1 MLKSLFESSI
11 DKLNIPAD
19 MKSAIKKINNICLE
33 AEGDETSKNVE
44 KAIGNV
50 GSNTGMFNQHM
61 SAEEAKA
68 RYDAQQKEKAAKEG
82 QNDAKSQT
90 QVAKAD
96 EKKEESAHKNSE
108 VNVSN
113 NTAPLQDNDLG
124 YTPLGEE
131 DKKKAEQ
138 LNAEQERK
146 EKEEKEKQQDDNV
159 PTTIDSAKSDDD
171 IWKVLNNLQ
180 KKAVKNRGTAEGEKW
195 RQKLEDEYQKAT
207 STRNFKRVKGLEM
220 TIYNK
225 SNPQAPTAEGKPKE
239 ENTDVNNAKSNDE
252 AYEILKNLQDK
263 AVKNRGTE
271 DGEKWR
277 KKLEEEYD
285 KAVRNGQT
293 QRVKGF
299 EMTIYN
305 KGNQQTQ
312 TTEGKPEQSNNQ
324 NTEQQKTQAAT
335 SGEQQNQP
343 KANGEQTAQSSAN
356 AEQQTQAAES
366 SEQQAQQKVNG
377 EQQTQTAESNEQQA
391 QNNAKPA
398 ATNFKKGADVATVQ
412 FFLKATKPQ
421 TNLVC
426 DGILGPKTITAIQQT
441 TDIIPSGKMDQ
452 KTQEEFNRLL
462 AEAKQKV
469 IPIQKQLGV
478 TADGLIGKQT
488 LGAMRKANMDVASV
502 FNKKPTAPQTQVANN
517 QGGNNANGA
526 ANQGNINLLDRK
538 FDESKAQQQLKNKYI
553 SQKQYNIWKAFG
565 IAPIYQRE
573 HPKET
578 QNQIAQILKE
588 TKKQQGGQQQG
599 GQQQASQQKGVQ
611 QKAGQQ
617 NALKEDVAVKNPDKT
632 SQKGTKENPNTEYV
646 SGTVSLMNM
655 PKDEKKVYDEE
666 YQKSLKANLKPG
678 KNEQIAM
685 DTADLDA
692 KTAVLRY
699 RKNKGRPTQQQS
711 AQQKAGQQTGK
722 QNVQQ
727 QPQQVAKQGNVQPA
741 QQGGQSNAKN
751 NDYYSKTTQNGV
763 TTTVSGGTVS
773 YINLPP
779 DEKKVYDD
787 AEKKAIENYIKN
799 GNSERTARSKANMN
813 ANAAVIRYRQRKAK
827 KTS

>member
-33 AEGDETSKNVE
+33 AEGD
-44 KAIGNV
+44 
-50 GSNTGMFNQHM
+50 
-61 SAEEAKA
+61 
-68 RYDAQQKEKAAKEG
+68 DKE
-82 QNDAKSQT
+82 
-90 QVAKAD
+90 
-96 EKKEESAHKNSE
+96 
-108 VNVSN
+108 
-113 NTAPLQDNDLG
+113 NDLG
-124 YTPLGEE
+124 YTPLSEE

-225 SNPQAPTAEGKPKE
+225 SNPQAPTAEEKPKE

-271 DGEKWR
+271 EGEKWR

-305 KGNQQTQ
+305 KGNKQNQ

-324 NTEQQKTQAAT
+324 TTEQPQTQAAT
-335 SGEQQNQP
+335 SGEQQNQQ
-343 KANGEQTAQSSAN
+343 KANGEQTAQPAAN
-356 AEQQTQAAES
+356 AEQQTAESSEQQAQQKVNGEQTAQPAANAEQKTQAAES

-377 EQQTQTAESNEQQA
+377 EQTTQPAANAEQKTAESSEQQA

-488 LGAMRKANMDVASV
+488 LGAMQKANMDVASV
-502 FNKKPTAPQTQVANN
+502 FNKKPTTPQTQVANN

-526 ANQGNINLLDRK
+526 ANQGNINLLDIK
-538 FDESKAQQQLKNKYI
+538 FDESKAQQQLKNKYF
-553 SQKQYNIWKAFG
+553 SQKQYNIWKEFG
-565 IAPIYQRE
+565 IAPVYQKRY
-573 HPKET
+573 PKET

-588 TKKQQGGQQQG
+588 RKKQQEANAQG
-599 GQQQASQQKGVQ
+599 GQQQASQQKGGQ

-617 NALKEDVAVKNPDKT
+617 NALKEDVAVKTPDKT
-632 SQKGTKENPNTEYV
+632 SPKGTKENPNTEYV

-711 AQQKAGQQTGK
+711 AQQKAGQQNGK

-727 QPQQVAKQGNVQPA
+727 QPQQVAKQGNGQPA
-741 QQGGQSNAKN
+741 QQGGQQNAKN

-787 AEKKAIENYIKN
+787 AEKKAIENYIKA

-813 ANAAVIRYRQRKAK
+813 AKAAVIRYRQRKAK

>member
-108 VNVSN
+108 
-113 NTAPLQDNDLG
+113 
-124 YTPLGEE
+124 
-131 DKKKAEQ
+131 
-138 LNAEQERK
+138 
-146 EKEEKEKQQDDNV
+146 DDNV

-225 SNPQAPTAEGKPKE
+225 SNPQAPTAEEKPKE

-252 AYEILKNLQDK
+252 AYEILKTLQDK

-305 KGNQQTQ
+305 KGNQQAQ

-377 EQQTQTAESNEQQA
+377 EQTTQPAANAEQKTAESNEQQA

-441 TDIIPSGKMDQ
+441 EDIIPSGKMDQ
-452 KTQEEFNRLL
+452 KTQEAFNSLL

-488 LGAMRKANMDVASV
+488 LGAMQKANMDVASV

-526 ANQGNINLLDRK
+526 ANQGNINLLDIK
-538 FDESKAQQQLKNKYI
+538 FDESKAQQQLKNKYF
-553 SQKQYNIWKAFG
+553 SQKQYNIWKEFG
-565 IAPIYQRE
+565 IAPVYQKRY
-573 HPKET
+573 PKET

-617 NALKEDVAVKNPDKT
+617 NALKEDVAVKTPDKT
-632 SQKGTKENPNTEYV
+632 SPKGTKENPNTEYV

-699 RKNKGRPTQQQS
+699 R
-711 AQQKAGQQTGK
+711 
-722 QNVQQ
+722 
-727 QPQQVAKQGNVQPA
+727 
-741 QQGGQSNAKN
+741 
-751 NDYYSKTTQNGV
+751 
-763 TTTVSGGTVS
+763 
-773 YINLPP
+773 
-779 DEKKVYDD
+779 
-787 AEKKAIENYIKN
+787 
-799 GNSERTARSKANMN
+799 
-813 ANAAVIRYRQRKAK
+813 QRKAK

>member
-68 RYDAQQKEKAAKEG
+68 RYDAQQKENAAKEG

-108 VNVSN
+108 
-113 NTAPLQDNDLG
+113 
-124 YTPLGEE
+124 
-131 DKKKAEQ
+131 
-138 LNAEQERK
+138 
-146 EKEEKEKQQDDNV
+146 DDNV

-225 SNPQAPTAEGKPKE
+225 SNPQAPTAEEKPKE

-335 SGEQQNQP
+335 SGEQHNQP
-343 KANGEQTAQSSAN
+343 KVNGEQTAQSSAN

-366 SEQQAQQKVNG
+366 SEQQNQPKANG
-377 EQQTQTAESNEQQA
+377 EQTTQPAANAEQKTQAAESSELQA

-398 ATNFKKGADVATVQ
+398 TTNFKKGADVATVQ

-421 TNLVC
+421 TNIVC

-488 LGAMRKANMDVASV
+488 LGAMQKANMDVASV

-573 HPKET
+573 YPKET

-599 GQQQASQQKGVQ
+599 GQQQASQQ
-611 QKAGQQ
+611 
-617 NALKEDVAVKNPDKT
+617 NALKEDVAVKSPDKT
-632 SQKGTKENPNTEYV
+632 SQKGTKENPTTEYI

-711 AQQKAGQQTGK
+711 AQQKAGQQNGK

-727 QPQQVAKQGNVQPA
+727 QPQQVAKKGNGQPA
-741 QQGGQSNAKN
+741 QPGGQSNAKN
-751 NDYYSKTTQNGV
+751 NDYYSKTAQNGV
-763 TTTVSGGTVS
+763 TTTKLGGTVS

-787 AEKKAIENYIKN
+787 AEKKAIEHYIKK
-799 GNSERTARSKANMN
+799 GHSEWSARNKAGMN
-813 ANAAVIRYRQRKAK
+813 ASAAVIRYRQRKAK

>member
-33 AEGDETSKNVE
+33 AEGD
-44 KAIGNV
+44 
-50 GSNTGMFNQHM
+50 
-61 SAEEAKA
+61 
-68 RYDAQQKEKAAKEG
+68 DKE
-82 QNDAKSQT
+82 
-90 QVAKAD
+90 
-96 EKKEESAHKNSE
+96 
-108 VNVSN
+108 
-113 NTAPLQDNDLG
+113 NDLG
-124 YTPLGEE
+124 YTPLSEE

-195 RQKLEDEYQKAT
+195 RQKLEDEYEKAT

-225 SNPQAPTAEGKPKE
+225 SNPQAPTAEEKPKE

-305 KGNQQTQ
+305 KGNKQTQ

-324 NTEQQKTQAAT
+324 TTEQPQTQAAT
-335 SGEQQNQP
+335 SGEQQAQP
-343 KANGEQTAQSSAN
+343 NANAEQTAQPEAN
-356 AEQQTQAAES
+356 AESEENKGTQIEKGATREPNQVRTSGPTS
-366 SEQQAQQKVNG
+366 SEPNTANTEAQPAANA

-488 LGAMRKANMDVASV
+488 LGAMQKANMDVASV

-517 QGGNNANGA
+517 QGGNNANGV
-526 ANQGNINLLDRK
+526 ANQGNINLLDIK
-538 FDESKAQQQLKNKYI
+538 FDESKAQQQLKNKYF
-553 SQKQYNIWKAFG
+553 SQKQYNIWKEFG
-565 IAPIYQRE
+565 IAPVYQKRY
-573 HPKET
+573 PKET

-599 GQQQASQQKGVQ
+599 GQQQASQQKGGQ

-617 NALKEDVAVKNPDKT
+617 NALKEDVAVKSPDKT
-632 SQKGTKENPNTEYV
+632 SPKGTKENPNTEYV

-711 AQQKAGQQTGK
+711 AQQKAGQQNGK

-727 QPQQVAKQGNVQPA
+727 QPQQVAKQGNGQPA
-741 QQGGQSNAKN
+741 QQGGQQNAKN

-787 AEKKAIENYIKN
+787 AEKKAIENYIKK
-799 GNSERTARSKANMN
+799 GNSEWNARRKASMN
-813 ANAAVIRYRQRKAK
+813 ANVAVIRYRQRKAK

>member
-33 AEGDETSKNVE
+33 AEGD
-44 KAIGNV
+44 
-50 GSNTGMFNQHM
+50 
-61 SAEEAKA
+61 
-68 RYDAQQKEKAAKEG
+68 DKE
-82 QNDAKSQT
+82 
-90 QVAKAD
+90 
-96 EKKEESAHKNSE
+96 
-108 VNVSN
+108 
-113 NTAPLQDNDLG
+113 NDLG
-124 YTPLGEE
+124 YTPLSEE

-180 KKAVKNRGTAEGEKW
+180 KKAVKNRGT
-195 RQKLEDEYQKAT
+195 
-207 STRNFKRVKGLEM
+207 
-220 TIYNK
+220 
-225 SNPQAPTAEGKPKE
+225 
-239 ENTDVNNAKSNDE
+239 
-252 AYEILKNLQDK
+252 
-263 AVKNRGTE
+263 E

-305 KGNQQTQ
+305 KGNKQNQ

-324 NTEQQKTQAAT
+324 TTEQPQTQAAT
-335 SGEQQNQP
+335 SGEQQAQP
-343 KANGEQTAQSSAN
+343 NANAEQTAQPEAN
-356 AEQQTQAAES
+356 AESEENKGTQIEKGATREPNQVRTSGPTS
-366 SEQQAQQKVNG
+366 SEPNTANTEAQPAANA

-398 ATNFKKGADVATVQ
+398 TTNFKKGADVATVQ

-488 LGAMRKANMDVASV
+488 LGAMQKANMDVASV

-526 ANQGNINLLDRK
+526 ANQGNINLLDIK
-538 FDESKAQQQLKNKYI
+538 FDESKAQQQLKNKYF
-553 SQKQYNIWKAFG
+553 SQKQYNIWKEFG
-565 IAPIYQRE
+565 IAPVYQKRY
-573 HPKET
+573 PKET

-588 TKKQQGGQQQG
+588 KKKQQEANAQG
-599 GQQQASQQKGVQ
+599 GQQQASQQKGGQ

-617 NALKEDVAVKNPDKT
+617 NALKEDVAVKTPDKT
-632 SQKGTKENPNTEYV
+632 SPKGTKENPNTEYV

-699 RKNKGRPTQQQS
+699 R
-711 AQQKAGQQTGK
+711 
-722 QNVQQ
+722 
-727 QPQQVAKQGNVQPA
+727 
-741 QQGGQSNAKN
+741 
-751 NDYYSKTTQNGV
+751 
-763 TTTVSGGTVS
+763 
-773 YINLPP
+773 
-779 DEKKVYDD
+779 
-787 AEKKAIENYIKN
+787 
-799 GNSERTARSKANMN
+799 
-813 ANAAVIRYRQRKAK
+813 QRKAK

>member
-11 DKLNIPAD
+11 DRLNIPSG
-19 MKSAIKKINNICLE
+19 MKTAIKQINNICLE
-33 AEGDETSKNVE
+33 AEGD
-44 KAIGNV
+44 
-50 GSNTGMFNQHM
+50 
-61 SAEEAKA
+61 
-68 RYDAQQKEKAAKEG
+68 DKE
-82 QNDAKSQT
+82 
-90 QVAKAD
+90 
-96 EKKEESAHKNSE
+96 
-108 VNVSN
+108 
-113 NTAPLQDNDLG
+113 NDLG
-124 YTPLGEE
+124 YTPLSEE

-146 EKEEKEKQQDDNV
+146 EKEEKEKQQDDSV

-195 RQKLEDEYQKAT
+195 RQKLEDEYEKAT

-225 SNPQAPTAEGKPKE
+225 SNPQAPTAEEKPKE

-305 KGNQQTQ
+305 KGNKQNQ

-324 NTEQQKTQAAT
+324 TTEQPQTQAAT
-335 SGEQQNQP
+335 SGEQQNQQ
-343 KANGEQTAQSSAN
+343 KANGEQTAQPAAN
-356 AEQQTQAAES
+356 AEQQTAES

-377 EQQTQTAESNEQQA
+377 EQTTQPAANAEQKTAESSEQQA

-441 TDIIPSGKMDQ
+441 EDIIPSGKMDQ
-452 KTQEEFNRLL
+452 KTQEAFNSLL

-488 LGAMRKANMDVASV
+488 LGAMQKANMDVASV

-526 ANQGNINLLDRK
+526 ANQGNINLLDIK
-538 FDESKAQQQLKNKYI
+538 FDESKAQQQLKNKYF
-553 SQKQYNIWKAFG
+553 SQKQYNIWKEFG
-565 IAPIYQRE
+565 IAPVYQKRY
-573 HPKET
+573 PKET

-588 TKKQQGGQQQG
+588 TKKQQEANAQG
-599 GQQQASQQKGVQ
+599 GQQQASQQKGGQ

-617 NALKEDVAVKNPDKT
+617 NALKEDVAVKTPDKT
-632 SQKGTKENPNTEYV
+632 SPKGTKENPNTEYV

-678 KNEQIAM
+678 KNEQIAH

-699 RKNKGRPTQQQS
+699 RKNKGRPIQQQS
-711 AQQKAGQQTGK
+711 AQQKAGQQNGK

-727 QPQQVAKQGNVQPA
+727 QPQQVAKQGNGQPA
-741 QQGGQSNAKN
+741 QQ
-751 NDYYSKTTQNGV
+751 
-763 TTTVSGGTVS
+763 GGTVS

-787 AEKKAIENYIKN
+787 AEKKAIENYIKK
-799 GNSERTARSKANMN
+799 GNSERTARSKASMN
-813 ANAAVIRYRQRKAK
+813 ANVAVIRYRQRKAK

>member
-1 MLKSLFESSI
+1 
-11 DKLNIPAD
+11 
-19 MKSAIKKINNICLE
+19 
-33 AEGDETSKNVE
+33 
-44 KAIGNV
+44 
-50 GSNTGMFNQHM
+50 
-61 SAEEAKA
+61 
-68 RYDAQQKEKAAKEG
+68 
-82 QNDAKSQT
+82 
-90 QVAKAD
+90 
-96 EKKEESAHKNSE
+96 
-108 VNVSN
+108 
-113 NTAPLQDNDLG
+113 
-124 YTPLGEE
+124 
-131 DKKKAEQ
+131 
-138 LNAEQERK
+138 
-146 EKEEKEKQQDDNV
+146 
-159 PTTIDSAKSDDD
+159 
-171 IWKVLNNLQ
+171 
-180 KKAVKNRGTAEGEKW
+180 
-195 RQKLEDEYQKAT
+195 
-207 STRNFKRVKGLEM
+207 M

-225 SNPQAPTAEGKPKE
+225 SNPQAPTAEE
-239 ENTDVNNAKSNDE
+239 
-252 AYEILKNLQDK
+252 
-263 AVKNRGTE
+263 
-271 DGEKWR
+271 
-277 KKLEEEYD
+277 
-285 KAVRNGQT
+285 
-293 QRVKGF
+293 
-299 EMTIYN
+299 
-305 KGNQQTQ
+305 
-312 TTEGKPEQSNNQ
+312 KPEQSNNQ

-377 EQQTQTAESNEQQA
+377 EQTAQPAANAEQQTQTEESNEQQT
-391 QNNAKPA
+391 QSNAKPA

-441 TDIIPSGKMDQ
+441 TDINPTGKMDQ

-488 LGAMRKANMDVASV
+488 LGAMQKANMDVASV

-526 ANQGNINLLDRK
+526 ANQGNINLLDHK
-538 FDESKAQQQLKNKYI
+538 FDESKAQQDLKAGYI

-565 IAPIYQRE
+565 IAPIYQKRY
-573 HPKET
+573 PKET

-588 TKKQQGGQQQG
+588 TKKQQGGQQQ
-599 GQQQASQQKGVQ
+599 ASQQKGGQ

-617 NALKEDVAVKNPDKT
+617 NALKEDVAVKSPDKT
-632 SQKGTKENPNTEYV
+632 SPKGTKENPNTEYV

-678 KNEQIAM
+678 KNEQIAQ

-711 AQQKAGQQTGK
+711 AQQKAG
-722 QNVQQ
+722 
-727 QPQQVAKQGNVQPA
+727 
-741 QQGGQSNAKN
+741 
-751 NDYYSKTTQNGV
+751 
-763 TTTVSGGTVS
+763 
-773 YINLPP
+773 
-779 DEKKVYDD
+779 
-787 AEKKAIENYIKN
+787 
-799 GNSERTARSKANMN
+799 
-813 ANAAVIRYRQRKAK
+813 
-827 KTS
+827 

>member
-68 RYDAQQKEKAAKEG
+68 RYDAQQKENAAKEG

-108 VNVSN
+108 
-113 NTAPLQDNDLG
+113 
-124 YTPLGEE
+124 
-131 DKKKAEQ
+131 
-138 LNAEQERK
+138 
-146 EKEEKEKQQDDNV
+146 DDNV

-225 SNPQAPTAEGKPKE
+225 SNPQAPTTEEKPKE

-377 EQQTQTAESNEQQA
+377 EQTTQPAANTEQQTAESNEQQA

-488 LGAMRKANMDVASV
+488 LGAMQKANMDVASV

-526 ANQGNINLLDRK
+526 ANQGNINLLDIK
-538 FDESKAQQQLKNKYI
+538 FDESKAQQQLKNKYF
-553 SQKQYNIWKAFG
+553 SQKQYNIWKEFG
-565 IAPIYQRE
+565 IAPVYQKRY
-573 HPKET
+573 PKET

-588 TKKQQGGQQQG
+588 TKKQQEANAQG
-599 GQQQASQQKGVQ
+599 GQQQASQQKGGQ

-617 NALKEDVAVKNPDKT
+617 NALKEDVAVKTPDKT
-632 SQKGTKENPNTEYV
+632 SPKGTKENPNTEYV

-699 RKNKGRPTQQQS
+699 R
-711 AQQKAGQQTGK
+711 
-722 QNVQQ
+722 
-727 QPQQVAKQGNVQPA
+727 
-741 QQGGQSNAKN
+741 
-751 NDYYSKTTQNGV
+751 
-763 TTTVSGGTVS
+763 
-773 YINLPP
+773 
-779 DEKKVYDD
+779 
-787 AEKKAIENYIKN
+787 
-799 GNSERTARSKANMN
+799 
-813 ANAAVIRYRQRKAK
+813 QRKAK

>member
-11 DKLNIPAD
+11 DKLNIPAY

-33 AEGDETSKNVE
+33 AEETSDNVKTSVE
-44 KAIGNV
+44 KVSKNQ
-50 GSNTGMFNQHM
+50 GMFNQHV
-61 SAEEAKA
+61 SAEQAKA
-68 RYDAQQKEKAAKEG
+68 MYDAQQKENAAKSG
-82 QNDAKSQT
+82 GKPQT
-90 QVAKAD
+90 QVAKND
-96 EKKEESAHKNSE
+96 EPNAQKGTTKLKNDIMPKLIKEYGKDDPIITKLNDAIKLINDPKTLKEGSAKLRKEVYAQIIEDQGNNAPILQDIRDTIKIINTPDPKKEEPKK
-108 VNVSN
+108 
-113 NTAPLQDNDLG
+113 
-124 YTPLGEE
+124 EE
-131 DKKKAEQ
+131 PKAEEPK
-138 LNAEQERK
+138 AE
-146 EKEEKEKQQDDNV
+146 
-159 PTTIDSAKSDDD
+159 
-171 IWKVLNNLQ
+171 
-180 KKAVKNRGTAEGEKW
+180 
-195 RQKLEDEYQKAT
+195 
-207 STRNFKRVKGLEM
+207 
-220 TIYNK
+220 
-225 SNPQAPTAEGKPKE
+225 
-239 ENTDVNNAKSNDE
+239 
-252 AYEILKNLQDK
+252 
-263 AVKNRGTE
+263 
-271 DGEKWR
+271 
-277 KKLEEEYD
+277 
-285 KAVRNGQT
+285 
-293 QRVKGF
+293 
-299 EMTIYN
+299 
-305 KGNQQTQ
+305 
-312 TTEGKPEQSNNQ
+312 EQPA
-324 NTEQQKTQAAT
+324 QAAE
-335 SGEQQNQP
+335 SSEQQNQP
-343 KANGEQTAQSSAN
+343 KANGEQTAQSPAN
-356 AEQQTQAAES
+356 AEQQAQAAESGEQQNQQKVNGEQTTQPAANTEQQTQAAES
-366 SEQQAQQKVNG
+366 SEQQ
-377 EQQTQTAESNEQQA
+377 E

-462 AEAKQKV
+462 SEAKQKV

-488 LGAMRKANMDVASV
+488 LGAMQKANMDVASV
-502 FNKKPTAPQTQVANN
+502 FNKKPTAPQTQVAKN

-526 ANQGNINLLDRK
+526 ANQGNINLLDIK

-553 SQKQYNIWKAFG
+553 SQKEYNIWKAFG
-565 IAPIYQRE
+565 IAPIYQRRY
-573 HPKET
+573 PKET

-588 TKKQQGGQQQG
+588 TKKQQGGQQQ
-599 GQQQASQQKGVQ
+599 ASQQKGGQ

-617 NALKEDVAVKNPDKT
+617 NALKEDVAVKTPDKT
-632 SQKGTKENPNTEYV
+632 SPKGTKENPNTEYV

-711 AQQKAGQQTGK
+711 AQQKAGQQNGK

-727 QPQQVAKQGNVQPA
+727 QPQQVAKQGNGQPA
-741 QQGGQSNAKN
+741 QPGGQSNAKN

-763 TTTVSGGTVS
+763 TTTISGGTVS

-787 AEKKAIENYIKN
+787 AEKKAIENYIKK
-799 GNSERTARSKANMN
+799 GNSEWNARRKASMN
-813 ANAAVIRYRQRKAK
+813 ANVAVIRYRQRKAK

>member
-11 DKLNIPAD
+11 DKLNIPTD
-19 MKSAIKKINNICLE
+19 MKTAIKQINNICLE

-50 GSNTGMFNQHM
+50 GSNTGMFNQHI

-131 DKKKAEQ
+131 DKKKADQ

-225 SNPQAPTAEGKPKE
+225 SNPQAPTAEE
-239 ENTDVNNAKSNDE
+239 
-252 AYEILKNLQDK
+252 
-263 AVKNRGTE
+263 
-271 DGEKWR
+271 
-277 KKLEEEYD
+277 
-285 KAVRNGQT
+285 
-293 QRVKGF
+293 
-299 EMTIYN
+299 
-305 KGNQQTQ
+305 
-312 TTEGKPEQSNNQ
+312 KPEQSNNQ

-335 SGEQQNQP
+335 SGEQQAQP
-343 KANGEQTAQSSAN
+343 NANGEQTTQPAAN
-356 AEQQTQAAES
+356 TEQQTQTAES
-366 SEQQAQQKVNG
+366 SEQQAQQKANG
-377 EQQTQTAESNEQQA
+377 EQTSQPAANAEQQSQTAESSKQQA

-441 TDIIPSGKMDQ
+441 EDIIPSGKMDQ
-452 KTQEEFNRLL
+452 KTQEAFNSLL

-488 LGAMRKANMDVASV
+488 LGAMQKANMDVASV

-526 ANQGNINLLDRK
+526 ANQGNINLLDHK
-538 FDESKAQQQLKNKYI
+538 FDESKAQQDLKAGYI
-553 SQKQYNIWKAFG
+553 SQKQYNIWKEFG
-565 IAPIYQRE
+565 IAPIYQKRY
-573 HPKET
+573 PKET
-578 QNQIAQILKE
+578 QNQIARILKE

-617 NALKEDVAVKNPDKT
+617 NALKEDVAVKNPNKT
-632 SQKGTKENPNTEYV
+632 SPKGTKENPTTEYV

-685 DTADLDA
+685 EKADLDA

-727 QPQQVAKQGNVQPA
+727 QPQQVVKQGNV
-741 QQGGQSNAKN
+741 
-751 NDYYSKTTQNGV
+751 
-763 TTTVSGGTVS
+763 
-773 YINLPP
+773 
-779 DEKKVYDD
+779 
-787 AEKKAIENYIKN
+787 
-799 GNSERTARSKANMN
+799 
-813 ANAAVIRYRQRKAK
+813 
-827 KTS
+827 

>member
-33 AEGDETSKNVE
+33 AEGDETSKNME

-82 QNDAKSQT
+82 Q
-90 QVAKAD
+90 
-96 EKKEESAHKNSE
+96 KE
-108 VNVSN
+108 
-113 NTAPLQDNDLG
+113 
-124 YTPLGEE
+124 
-131 DKKKAEQ
+131 
-138 LNAEQERK
+138 
-146 EKEEKEKQQDDNV
+146 EKQQDDNV

-180 KKAVKNRGTAEGEKW
+180 KKAVKNRGTTEGEKW

-225 SNPQAPTAEGKPKE
+225 SNPQA
-239 ENTDVNNAKSNDE
+239 
-252 AYEILKNLQDK
+252 
-263 AVKNRGTE
+263 
-271 DGEKWR
+271 
-277 KKLEEEYD
+277 
-285 KAVRNGQT
+285 
-293 QRVKGF
+293 
-299 EMTIYN
+299 
-305 KGNQQTQ
+305 Q

-377 EQQTQTAESNEQQA
+377 EQTAQPAANAEQQTQAAESSEQQAQQKVNGEQTTQPAANAEQKTAESSEQQE

-398 ATNFKKGADVATVQ
+398 TTNFKKGADVATVQ

-441 TDIIPSGKMDQ
+441 NDIIPSGKMDQ
-452 KTQEEFNRLL
+452 KTQEVFNSLL

-488 LGAMRKANMDVASV
+488 LGAMQKANMDVASV

-517 QGGNNANGA
+517 QGGNNSNGA
-526 ANQGNINLLDRK
+526 ANQGNINLLDIK
-538 FDESKAQQQLKNKYI
+538 FDESKAQQQLKNKYF
-553 SQKQYNIWKAFG
+553 SQKQYNIWKEFG
-565 IAPIYQRE
+565 IAPVYQKRY
-573 HPKET
+573 PKET

-617 NALKEDVAVKNPDKT
+617 NALKEDVAVKTPDKT
-632 SQKGTKENPNTEYV
+632 SPKGIKENPNTEYV

-678 KNEQIAM
+678 KNEQIAH

-699 RKNKGRPTQQQS
+699 RKNKGRPIQQQS
-711 AQQKAGQQTGK
+711 AQQKAGQQNGK

-727 QPQQVAKQGNVQPA
+727 QPQQVAKQGNGQPA
-741 QQGGQSNAKN
+741 QQ
-751 NDYYSKTTQNGV
+751 
-763 TTTVSGGTVS
+763 GGTVS

-787 AEKKAIENYIKN
+787 AEKKAIENYIKK
-799 GNSERTARSKANMN
+799 GNSERTARSKASMN
-813 ANAAVIRYRQRKAK
+813 ANVAVIRYRQRKAK

>member
-108 VNVSN
+108 
-113 NTAPLQDNDLG
+113 
-124 YTPLGEE
+124 
-131 DKKKAEQ
+131 
-138 LNAEQERK
+138 
-146 EKEEKEKQQDDNV
+146 DDNV

-225 SNPQAPTAEGKPKE
+225 SNKQ
-239 ENTDVNNAKSNDE
+239 N
-252 AYEILKNLQDK
+252 
-263 AVKNRGTE
+263 
-271 DGEKWR
+271 
-277 KKLEEEYD
+277 
-285 KAVRNGQT
+285 
-293 QRVKGF
+293 
-299 EMTIYN
+299 
-305 KGNQQTQ
+305 Q

-324 NTEQQKTQAAT
+324 TTEQPQTQAAT
-335 SGEQQNQP
+335 SGEQQAQP
-343 KANGEQTAQSSAN
+343 NANAEQTAQPEAN

-366 SEQQAQQKVNG
+366 GEQQNQQKANG
-377 EQQTQTAESNEQQA
+377 EQTAQPAANAEQKTAESSEQHA

-488 LGAMRKANMDVASV
+488 LGAMQKANMDVASV

-526 ANQGNINLLDRK
+526 ANQGNINLLDIK
-538 FDESKAQQQLKNKYI
+538 FDESKAQQQLKNKYF
-553 SQKQYNIWKAFG
+553 SQKEYNIWKAFG
-565 IAPIYQRE
+565 IAPVYQRRY
-573 HPKET
+573 PKET

-588 TKKQQGGQQQG
+588 TKKQQEANAQG
-599 GQQQASQQKGVQ
+599 GQQQASQQKGGH

-617 NALKEDVAVKNPDKT
+617 NALKEDVAVKTPDKT
-632 SQKGTKENPNTEYV
+632 SPKGTKENPTTEYV

-678 KNEQIAM
+678 KNEQIAH

-711 AQQKAGQQTGK
+711 AQQKAGQQNGK

-741 QQGGQSNAKN
+741 QQ
-751 NDYYSKTTQNGV
+751 
-763 TTTVSGGTVS
+763 GGTVS

-787 AEKKAIENYIKN
+787 AEKKAIENYIKK
-799 GNSERTARSKANMN
+799 GNSERTARSKASMN
-813 ANAAVIRYRQRKAK
+813 ANVAVIRYRQRKAK

>member
-33 AEGDETSKNVE
+33 AEETSDNVKTSVE
-44 KAIGNV
+44 KVSKNQ
-50 GSNTGMFNQHM
+50 GMFNQHV
-61 SAEEAKA
+61 SAEQAKA
-68 RYDAQQKEKAAKEG
+68 MYDAQQKENAAKSG
-82 QNDAKSQT
+82 GKPQT
-90 QVAKAD
+90 QVAKND
-96 EKKEESAHKNSE
+96 EPNAQKGTTKLKNDIMPKLIKEYGKDDPIITKLNDAIKLINDPKTLKEGSAKLRKEVYAQIIEDQGNNAPILQDIRDTIKIINTPDPKKEEPKK
-108 VNVSN
+108 
-113 NTAPLQDNDLG
+113 
-124 YTPLGEE
+124 EE
-131 DKKKAEQ
+131 PKAE
-138 LNAEQERK
+138 E
-146 EKEEKEKQQDDNV
+146 
-159 PTTIDSAKSDDD
+159 
-171 IWKVLNNLQ
+171 
-180 KKAVKNRGTAEGEKW
+180 
-195 RQKLEDEYQKAT
+195 
-207 STRNFKRVKGLEM
+207 
-220 TIYNK
+220 
-225 SNPQAPTAEGKPKE
+225 
-239 ENTDVNNAKSNDE
+239 
-252 AYEILKNLQDK
+252 
-263 AVKNRGTE
+263 
-271 DGEKWR
+271 
-277 KKLEEEYD
+277 
-285 KAVRNGQT
+285 
-293 QRVKGF
+293 
-299 EMTIYN
+299 
-305 KGNQQTQ
+305 
-312 TTEGKPEQSNNQ
+312 
-324 NTEQQKTQAAT
+324 
-335 SGEQQNQP
+335 P
-343 KANGEQTAQSSAN
+343 KAEEAKAEEPAQT
-356 AEQQTQAAES
+356 AES

-377 EQQTQTAESNEQQA
+377 EQTTQPAANAEQKTAESSEQQA
-391 QNNAKPA
+391 QNNANPA

-462 AEAKQKV
+462 SEAKQKV

-488 LGAMRKANMDVASV
+488 LGAMQKANMDVASV

-526 ANQGNINLLDRK
+526 ANQGNINLLDIK

-553 SQKQYNIWKAFG
+553 SQKEYNIWKAFG
-565 IAPIYQRE
+565 IAPIYQRRY
-573 HPKET
+573 PKET

-588 TKKQQGGQQQG
+588 TKKQQGGQQQ
-599 GQQQASQQKGVQ
+599 ASQQKGGQ

-617 NALKEDVAVKNPDKT
+617 NALKEDVAVKTPDKT
-632 SQKGTKENPNTEYV
+632 SPKGTKENPNTEYV

-711 AQQKAGQQTGK
+711 AQQKAGQQNGK

-727 QPQQVAKQGNVQPA
+727 QPQQVAKQGNGQPA
-741 QQGGQSNAKN
+741 QPGGQSNAKN

-763 TTTVSGGTVS
+763 TTTISGGTVS

-787 AEKKAIENYIKN
+787 AEKKAIENYIKK
-799 GNSERTARSKANMN
+799 GNSEWNARRKASMN
-813 ANAAVIRYRQRKAK
+813 ANVAVIRYRQRKAK

>member
-33 AEGDETSKNVE
+33 AEGD
-44 KAIGNV
+44 
-50 GSNTGMFNQHM
+50 
-61 SAEEAKA
+61 
-68 RYDAQQKEKAAKEG
+68 DKE
-82 QNDAKSQT
+82 
-90 QVAKAD
+90 
-96 EKKEESAHKNSE
+96 
-108 VNVSN
+108 
-113 NTAPLQDNDLG
+113 NDLG
-124 YTPLGEE
+124 YTPLSEE

-180 KKAVKNRGTAEGEKW
+180 KKAVKNRGTTEGEKW

-225 SNPQAPTAEGKPKE
+225 SNPQAPTA
-239 ENTDVNNAKSNDE
+239 
-252 AYEILKNLQDK
+252 
-263 AVKNRGTE
+263 
-271 DGEKWR
+271 
-277 KKLEEEYD
+277 
-285 KAVRNGQT
+285 
-293 QRVKGF
+293 
-299 EMTIYN
+299 
-305 KGNQQTQ
+305 
-312 TTEGKPEQSNNQ
+312 EGKPEQSNNQ

-377 EQQTQTAESNEQQA
+377 EQTTQPAANAEQKTAESSEQQA
-391 QNNAKPA
+391 RNNAKPA

-441 TDIIPSGKMDQ
+441 EDIIPSGKMDQ
-452 KTQEEFNRLL
+452 KTQEAFNSLL

-488 LGAMRKANMDVASV
+488 LGAMQKANMDVASV

-517 QGGNNANGA
+517 QGGNNSNGA
-526 ANQGNINLLDRK
+526 ANQGNINLLDIK

-553 SQKQYNIWKAFG
+553 SQKQYNIWKEFG
-565 IAPIYQRE
+565 IAPVYQKRY
-573 HPKET
+573 PKET

-588 TKKQQGGQQQG
+588 TKKQQEANAQG
-599 GQQQASQQKGVQ
+599 GQQQASQQKGGQ

-617 NALKEDVAVKNPDKT
+617 N
-632 SQKGTKENPNTEYV
+632 
-646 SGTVSLMNM
+646 
-655 PKDEKKVYDEE
+655 
-666 YQKSLKANLKPG
+666 
-678 KNEQIAM
+678 
-685 DTADLDA
+685 
-692 KTAVLRY
+692 
-699 RKNKGRPTQQQS
+699 
-711 AQQKAGQQTGK
+711 GK

-727 QPQQVAKQGNVQPA
+727 QPQQVAKQGNGQPA
-741 QQGGQSNAKN
+741 QPGGQSNAKN
-751 NDYYSKTTQNGV
+751 NDYYSKTAQNGV
-763 TTTVSGGTVS
+763 TTTKLGGTVS

-787 AEKKAIENYIKN
+787 AEKKAIEHYIKK
-799 GNSERTARSKANMN
+799 GHSEWSARNKAGMN
-813 ANAAVIRYRQRKAK
+813 ASAAVIRYRQRKAK

>member
-11 DKLNIPAD
+11 DRLNIPSG
-19 MKSAIKKINNICLE
+19 MKTAIKQINNICLE
-33 AEGDETSKNVE
+33 AEGD
-44 KAIGNV
+44 
-50 GSNTGMFNQHM
+50 
-61 SAEEAKA
+61 
-68 RYDAQQKEKAAKEG
+68 DKE
-82 QNDAKSQT
+82 
-90 QVAKAD
+90 
-96 EKKEESAHKNSE
+96 
-108 VNVSN
+108 
-113 NTAPLQDNDLG
+113 NDLG
-124 YTPLGEE
+124 YTPLSEE

-225 SNPQAPTAEGKPKE
+225 SNPQA
-239 ENTDVNNAKSNDE
+239 
-252 AYEILKNLQDK
+252 
-263 AVKNRGTE
+263 
-271 DGEKWR
+271 
-277 KKLEEEYD
+277 
-285 KAVRNGQT
+285 
-293 QRVKGF
+293 
-299 EMTIYN
+299 
-305 KGNQQTQ
+305 Q

-335 SGEQQNQP
+335 SGEQHNQP

-377 EQQTQTAESNEQQA
+377 EQTAQPAANAEQQTQTAESNEQQA

-421 TNLVC
+421 TNIVC

-488 LGAMRKANMDVASV
+488 LGAMQKANMDVASV

-526 ANQGNINLLDRK
+526 ANQGNINLLDHK
-538 FDESKAQQQLKNKYI
+538 FDESKAQQDLKAGYI

-565 IAPIYQRE
+565 IAPIYQKRY
-573 HPKET
+573 PKET

-588 TKKQQGGQQQG
+588 TKKQQGGQQQ
-599 GQQQASQQKGVQ
+599 ASQQKGVQ

-617 NALKEDVAVKNPDKT
+617 N
-632 SQKGTKENPNTEYV
+632 
-646 SGTVSLMNM
+646 
-655 PKDEKKVYDEE
+655 
-666 YQKSLKANLKPG
+666 
-678 KNEQIAM
+678 
-685 DTADLDA
+685 
-692 KTAVLRY
+692 
-699 RKNKGRPTQQQS
+699 
-711 AQQKAGQQTGK
+711 GK

-727 QPQQVAKQGNVQPA
+727 QPQQVAKQGNGQPA
-741 QQGGQSNAKN
+741 QPGGQQNAKN
-751 NDYYSKTTQNGV
+751 NDYYSKTAQNGV
-763 TTTVSGGTVS
+763 TTTKLGGTVS

-787 AEKKAIENYIKN
+787 AEKKAIEHYIKK
-799 GNSERTARSKANMN
+799 GHSEWSARNKAGMN
-813 ANAAVIRYRQRKAK
+813 ASAAVIRYRQRKAK

>member
-11 DKLNIPAD
+11 DRLNIPSG
-19 MKSAIKKINNICLE
+19 MKTAIKQINNICLE
-33 AEGDETSKNVE
+33 AEGD
-44 KAIGNV
+44 
-50 GSNTGMFNQHM
+50 
-61 SAEEAKA
+61 
-68 RYDAQQKEKAAKEG
+68 DKE
-82 QNDAKSQT
+82 
-90 QVAKAD
+90 
-96 EKKEESAHKNSE
+96 
-108 VNVSN
+108 
-113 NTAPLQDNDLG
+113 NDLG
-124 YTPLGEE
+124 YTPLSEE

-225 SNPQAPTAEGKPKE
+225 SNPQAPTAEE
-239 ENTDVNNAKSNDE
+239 
-252 AYEILKNLQDK
+252 
-263 AVKNRGTE
+263 
-271 DGEKWR
+271 
-277 KKLEEEYD
+277 
-285 KAVRNGQT
+285 
-293 QRVKGF
+293 
-299 EMTIYN
+299 
-305 KGNQQTQ
+305 
-312 TTEGKPEQSNNQ
+312 KPEQSNNQ

-366 SEQQAQQKVNG
+366 SEQQAHQKVNG
-377 EQQTQTAESNEQQA
+377 EQTTQPAANAEQKTQAAESSEQQA

-398 ATNFKKGADVATVQ
+398 TTNFKKGADVATVQ

-421 TNLVC
+421 TNIVC

-441 TDIIPSGKMDQ
+441 ADIIPSGKMDQ

-488 LGAMRKANMDVASV
+488 LGAMQKANMDVASV

-526 ANQGNINLLDRK
+526 ANQGNTNLLAIK
-538 FDESKAQQQLKNKYI
+538 FDEAKAQQYLKSKTI
-553 SQKQYNIWKAFG
+553 SQKEYNIWKAFG
-565 IAPIYQRE
+565 IAPIYQKRY
-573 HPKET
+573 PKET
-578 QNQIAQILKE
+578 QTQIAQILKE
-588 TKKQQGGQQQG
+588 TKKQQG

-617 NALKEDVAVKNPDKT
+617 N
-632 SQKGTKENPNTEYV
+632 
-646 SGTVSLMNM
+646 
-655 PKDEKKVYDEE
+655 
-666 YQKSLKANLKPG
+666 
-678 KNEQIAM
+678 
-685 DTADLDA
+685 
-692 KTAVLRY
+692 
-699 RKNKGRPTQQQS
+699 
-711 AQQKAGQQTGK
+711 GK

-727 QPQQVAKQGNVQPA
+727 QPQQVAKQGNGQPA
-741 QQGGQSNAKN
+741 QPGGQSNAKN
-751 NDYYSKTTQNGV
+751 NDYYSKTAQNGV
-763 TTTVSGGTVS
+763 TTTKLGGTVS

-787 AEKKAIENYIKN
+787 AEKKAIEHYIKK
-799 GNSERTARSKANMN
+799 GHSEWSARNKAGMN
-813 ANAAVIRYRQRKAK
+813 ASAAVIRYRQRKAK

>member
-33 AEGDETSKNVE
+33 AEETSDNVKKSVE
-44 KAIGNV
+44 KVSQNQ
-50 GSNTGMFNQHM
+50 GMFNQHV
-61 SAEEAKA
+61 SAEQAKA
-68 RYDAQQKEKAAKEG
+68 MYDAQQKENAAKSG
-82 QNDAKSQT
+82 GKPQT
-90 QVAKAD
+90 QVAKND
-96 EKKEESAHKNSE
+96 ESNAQKGTTKLKNDIMPKLIKEYGKDDPIITKLNDAIKLINDPKTLKEGSAKLRKEVYAQIIEDQGNNAPILQDIRDTIKIINTPDPKKEEPKK
-108 VNVSN
+108 
-113 NTAPLQDNDLG
+113 
-124 YTPLGEE
+124 EE
-131 DKKKAEQ
+131 PKAEEPK
-138 LNAEQERK
+138 AEEAK
-146 EKEEKEKQQDDNV
+146 AEEQ
-159 PTTIDSAKSDDD
+159 PA
-171 IWKVLNNLQ
+171 
-180 KKAVKNRGTAEGEKW
+180 
-195 RQKLEDEYQKAT
+195 
-207 STRNFKRVKGLEM
+207 
-220 TIYNK
+220 
-225 SNPQAPTAEGKPKE
+225 
-239 ENTDVNNAKSNDE
+239 
-252 AYEILKNLQDK
+252 
-263 AVKNRGTE
+263 
-271 DGEKWR
+271 
-277 KKLEEEYD
+277 
-285 KAVRNGQT
+285 
-293 QRVKGF
+293 
-299 EMTIYN
+299 
-305 KGNQQTQ
+305 
-312 TTEGKPEQSNNQ
+312 
-324 NTEQQKTQAAT
+324 QAAE
-335 SGEQQNQP
+335 SSEQQNQP
-343 KANGEQTAQSSAN
+343 KANGEQTAQSPAN
-356 AEQQTQAAES
+356 AEQQAQAAES
-366 SEQQAQQKVNG
+366 GEQQNQQKVNG
-377 EQQTQTAESNEQQA
+377 EQTTQPAANTEQQTQSAESSEQQE

-462 AEAKQKV
+462 SEAKQKV

-488 LGAMRKANMDVASV
+488 LGAMQKANMDVASV
-502 FNKKPTAPQTQVANN
+502 FNKKPTAPQTQVAKN

-553 SQKQYNIWKAFG
+553 SQKEYNIWKAFG
-565 IAPIYQRE
+565 IAPIYQRRY
-573 HPKET
+573 PKET

-599 GQQQASQQKGVQ
+599 GQQQASQQK
-611 QKAGQQ
+611 AGQQ
-617 NALKEDVAVKNPDKT
+617 NALKEDVAVKSPDKT
-632 SQKGTKENPNTEYV
+632 SPKGTKENPNTEYV

-666 YQKSLKANLKPG
+666 YQKSLKANLKTG

-699 RKNKGRPTQQQS
+699 RKNKGRPIQQQS
-711 AQQKAGQQTGK
+711 AQQKAGQQNGK

-727 QPQQVAKQGNVQPA
+727 QPQQVAKQGNAQPA

-779 DEKKVYDD
+779 DEKKVFDD
-787 AEKKAIENYIKN
+787 AEKKAIEHYIKK
-799 GNSERTARSKANMN
+799 GNSEWNARRKANMN
-813 ANAAVIRYRQRKAK
+813 ANVAVIRYRQRKAK

>member
-82 QNDAKSQT
+82 Q
-90 QVAKAD
+90 
-96 EKKEESAHKNSE
+96 KE
-108 VNVSN
+108 
-113 NTAPLQDNDLG
+113 
-124 YTPLGEE
+124 
-131 DKKKAEQ
+131 
-138 LNAEQERK
+138 
-146 EKEEKEKQQDDNV
+146 EKQQDDNV

-225 SNPQAPTAEGKPKE
+225 G
-239 ENTDVNNAKSNDE
+239 
-252 AYEILKNLQDK
+252 
-263 AVKNRGTE
+263 
-271 DGEKWR
+271 
-277 KKLEEEYD
+277 
-285 KAVRNGQT
+285 
-293 QRVKGF
+293 
-299 EMTIYN
+299 N
-305 KGNQQTQ
+305 KQNQ

-324 NTEQQKTQAAT
+324 TTEQPQTQAAT
-335 SGEQQNQP
+335 SGEQQNQQ
-343 KANGEQTAQSSAN
+343 KANGEQTAQPAAN
-356 AEQQTQAAES
+356 AEQQTAES

-377 EQQTQTAESNEQQA
+377 EQTTQPAANAEQKTAESSEPQAQQKVNGEQTTQPAANAEQKTAESSEQQA

-441 TDIIPSGKMDQ
+441 NDIIPSGKMDQ
-452 KTQEEFNRLL
+452 KTQEVFNRLL

-488 LGAMRKANMDVASV
+488 LGAMQKANMDVASV
-502 FNKKPTAPQTQVANN
+502 FNKKPTTPQTQVANN

-526 ANQGNINLLDRK
+526 ANQGNINLLDIK
-538 FDESKAQQQLKNKYI
+538 FDESKAQQQLKNKYF
-553 SQKQYNIWKAFG
+553 SQKQYNIWKEFG
-565 IAPIYQRE
+565 IAPVYQKRY
-573 HPKET
+573 PKET

-617 NALKEDVAVKNPDKT
+617 NALKEDVAVKTPDKT
-632 SQKGTKENPNTEYV
+632 SPKGTKENPNTEYV

-741 QQGGQSNAKN
+741 QQGGQQNAKN

-787 AEKKAIENYIKN
+787 AEKKAIENYIKA

>member
-11 DKLNIPAD
+11 DRLNIPSG
-19 MKSAIKKINNICLE
+19 MKTAIKQINNICLE
-33 AEGDETSKNVE
+33 AEGD
-44 KAIGNV
+44 
-50 GSNTGMFNQHM
+50 
-61 SAEEAKA
+61 
-68 RYDAQQKEKAAKEG
+68 DKE
-82 QNDAKSQT
+82 
-90 QVAKAD
+90 
-96 EKKEESAHKNSE
+96 
-108 VNVSN
+108 
-113 NTAPLQDNDLG
+113 NDLG
-124 YTPLGEE
+124 YTPLSEE

-220 TIYNK
+220 TIYNQ
-225 SNPQAPTAEGKPKE
+225 SNPQAPTAEEKPKE

-305 KGNQQTQ
+305 KGNKQNQ

-324 NTEQQKTQAAT
+324 TTEQPQTQAAT
-335 SGEQQNQP
+335 SGEQQAQP
-343 KANGEQTAQSSAN
+343 NANAEQTAQPEANAESEENKGTQIEKGATREPNQVRTSGPTSSEPNTANTEAQPAAN
-356 AEQQTQAAES
+356 AEQQA
-366 SEQQAQQKVNG
+366 
-377 EQQTQTAESNEQQA
+377 QTAESNEQQA

-488 LGAMRKANMDVASV
+488 LGAMQKANMDVASV

-517 QGGNNANGA
+517 QGGNNANGV
-526 ANQGNINLLDRK
+526 ANQGNINLLDIK
-538 FDESKAQQQLKNKYI
+538 FDESKAQQQLKNKYF
-553 SQKQYNIWKAFG
+553 SQKQYNIWKEFG
-565 IAPIYQRE
+565 IAPVYQKRY
-573 HPKET
+573 PKET

-588 TKKQQGGQQQG
+588 TKKQQG

-617 NALKEDVAVKNPDKT
+617 NALKEDVSVKTPDKT
-632 SQKGTKENPNTEYV
+632 SPKGTKENPTTEYV

-711 AQQKAGQQTGK
+711 AQQKAGQQNGK

-741 QQGGQSNAKN
+741 QQGGQQNAKN

>member
-90 QVAKAD
+90 QVAKSD

-108 VNVSN
+108 
-113 NTAPLQDNDLG
+113 
-124 YTPLGEE
+124 
-131 DKKKAEQ
+131 
-138 LNAEQERK
+138 
-146 EKEEKEKQQDDNV
+146 DDSV

-195 RQKLEDEYQKAT
+195 RQKLEDEYEKAT

-225 SNPQAPTAEGKPKE
+225 SNPQAPT
-239 ENTDVNNAKSNDE
+239 
-252 AYEILKNLQDK
+252 
-263 AVKNRGTE
+263 
-271 DGEKWR
+271 
-277 KKLEEEYD
+277 
-285 KAVRNGQT
+285 
-293 QRVKGF
+293 
-299 EMTIYN
+299 
-305 KGNQQTQ
+305 
-312 TTEGKPEQSNNQ
+312 TEGKPEQSNNQ
-324 NTEQQKTQAAT
+324 TTEQPQTQAAT
-335 SGEQQNQP
+335 SGEQQNQQ
-343 KANGEQTAQSSAN
+343 KANGEQTAQPAAN
-356 AEQQTQAAES
+356 AEQQTAES

-377 EQQTQTAESNEQQA
+377 EQTTQPAANAEQKTSESSEQQA
-391 QNNAKPA
+391 QNNANPA

-441 TDIIPSGKMDQ
+441 EDIIPSGKMDQ
-452 KTQEEFNRLL
+452 KTQEAFNSLL

-488 LGAMRKANMDVASV
+488 LGAMQKANMDVASV

-526 ANQGNINLLDRK
+526 ANQGNINLLDIK
-538 FDESKAQQQLKNKYI
+538 FDESKAQQQLKNKYF
-553 SQKQYNIWKAFG
+553 SQKQYNIWKEFG
-565 IAPIYQRE
+565 IAPVYQKRY
-573 HPKET
+573 PKET

-588 TKKQQGGQQQG
+588 RKKQQEANAQG
-599 GQQQASQQKGVQ
+599 GQQQASQQKGGQ

-617 NALKEDVAVKNPDKT
+617 NALKEDVAVKTPDKT
-632 SQKGTKENPNTEYV
+632 SPKGTKENPNTEYV

-699 RKNKGRPTQQQS
+699 R
-711 AQQKAGQQTGK
+711 
-722 QNVQQ
+722 
-727 QPQQVAKQGNVQPA
+727 
-741 QQGGQSNAKN
+741 
-751 NDYYSKTTQNGV
+751 
-763 TTTVSGGTVS
+763 
-773 YINLPP
+773 
-779 DEKKVYDD
+779 
-787 AEKKAIENYIKN
+787 
-799 GNSERTARSKANMN
+799 
-813 ANAAVIRYRQRKAK
+813 QRKAK

>member
-11 DKLNIPAD
+11 DKLNIPAY
-19 MKSAIKKINNICLE
+19 MKSAIKKINNTCLE
-33 AEGDETSKNVE
+33 AEETSDNVKKSVE
-44 KAIGNV
+44 KVSKNQ
-50 GSNTGMFNQHM
+50 GMFNQHV
-61 SAEEAKA
+61 SAEQAKA
-68 RYDAQQKEKAAKEG
+68 MYDAQQKENAAKSG
-82 QNDAKSQT
+82 GKPQT
-90 QVAKAD
+90 QVAKND
-96 EKKEESAHKNSE
+96 EPNAQKGTTKLKNDIMPKLIKEYGKDDPIITKLNDAIKLINDPKTLKEGSAKLRKEVYAQIIEDQGNNAPILQDIRDTIKIINTPDPKKEEPKK
-108 VNVSN
+108 
-113 NTAPLQDNDLG
+113 
-124 YTPLGEE
+124 EE
-131 DKKKAEQ
+131 PKAEEPK
-138 LNAEQERK
+138 AE
-146 EKEEKEKQQDDNV
+146 
-159 PTTIDSAKSDDD
+159 
-171 IWKVLNNLQ
+171 
-180 KKAVKNRGTAEGEKW
+180 
-195 RQKLEDEYQKAT
+195 
-207 STRNFKRVKGLEM
+207 
-220 TIYNK
+220 
-225 SNPQAPTAEGKPKE
+225 
-239 ENTDVNNAKSNDE
+239 
-252 AYEILKNLQDK
+252 
-263 AVKNRGTE
+263 
-271 DGEKWR
+271 
-277 KKLEEEYD
+277 
-285 KAVRNGQT
+285 
-293 QRVKGF
+293 
-299 EMTIYN
+299 
-305 KGNQQTQ
+305 
-312 TTEGKPEQSNNQ
+312 EQPA
-324 NTEQQKTQAAT
+324 QAAE
-335 SGEQQNQP
+335 SSEQQNQP
-343 KANGEQTAQSSAN
+343 KANGEQTAQSPAN
-356 AEQQTQAAES
+356 AEQQAQAAESGEQQNQQKVNGEQTTQPAANTEQQTQAAES
-366 SEQQAQQKVNG
+366 SEQQ
-377 EQQTQTAESNEQQA
+377 E

-462 AEAKQKV
+462 SEAKQKV

-488 LGAMRKANMDVASV
+488 LGAMQKANMDVASV
-502 FNKKPTAPQTQVANN
+502 FNKKPTAPQTQVAKN

-526 ANQGNINLLDRK
+526 ANQGNINLLDIK

-553 SQKQYNIWKAFG
+553 SQKEYNIWKAFG
-565 IAPIYQRE
+565 IAPIYQRRY
-573 HPKET
+573 PKET

-588 TKKQQGGQQQG
+588 TKKQQGGQQQ
-599 GQQQASQQKGVQ
+599 ASQQKGGQ

-617 NALKEDVAVKNPDKT
+617 NALKEDVAVKTPDKT
-632 SQKGTKENPNTEYV
+632 SPKGTKENPNTEYV

-711 AQQKAGQQTGK
+711 AQQKAGQQNGK

-727 QPQQVAKQGNVQPA
+727 QPQQVAKQGNGQPA
-741 QQGGQSNAKN
+741 QPGGQSNAKN

-763 TTTVSGGTVS
+763 TTTISGGTVS

-787 AEKKAIENYIKN
+787 AEKKAIENYIKK
-799 GNSERTARSKANMN
+799 GNSEWNARRKASMN
-813 ANAAVIRYRQRKAK
+813 ANVAVIRYRQRKAK

>member
-33 AEGDETSKNVE
+33 AEGD
-44 KAIGNV
+44 
-50 GSNTGMFNQHM
+50 
-61 SAEEAKA
+61 
-68 RYDAQQKEKAAKEG
+68 DKE
-82 QNDAKSQT
+82 
-90 QVAKAD
+90 
-96 EKKEESAHKNSE
+96 
-108 VNVSN
+108 
-113 NTAPLQDNDLG
+113 NDLG
-124 YTPLGEE
+124 YTPLSEE

-146 EKEEKEKQQDDNV
+146 EKEEKEKQQDGNV

-180 KKAVKNRGTAEGEKW
+180 KKAVKNRGTTEGEKW

-225 SNPQAPTAEGKPKE
+225 SNPQAPTA
-239 ENTDVNNAKSNDE
+239 
-252 AYEILKNLQDK
+252 
-263 AVKNRGTE
+263 
-271 DGEKWR
+271 
-277 KKLEEEYD
+277 
-285 KAVRNGQT
+285 
-293 QRVKGF
+293 
-299 EMTIYN
+299 
-305 KGNQQTQ
+305 
-312 TTEGKPEQSNNQ
+312 EGKPEQSNNQ

-377 EQQTQTAESNEQQA
+377 EQTAQPAANAEQKTAESSEQQAQQKVNGEQTTQPAANAEQKTAESSEQQA

-441 TDIIPSGKMDQ
+441 EDIIPSGKMDQ
-452 KTQEEFNRLL
+452 KTQEAFNSLL

-488 LGAMRKANMDVASV
+488 LGAMQKANMDVASV

-517 QGGNNANGA
+517 QGGNNSNGA
-526 ANQGNINLLDRK
+526 ANQGNINLLDIK

-553 SQKQYNIWKAFG
+553 SQKQYNIWKEFG
-565 IAPIYQRE
+565 IAPVYQKRY
-573 HPKET
+573 PKET

-588 TKKQQGGQQQG
+588 TKKQQEANAQG
-599 GQQQASQQKGVQ
+599 GQQQASQQKGGQ

-617 NALKEDVAVKNPDKT
+617 N
-632 SQKGTKENPNTEYV
+632 
-646 SGTVSLMNM
+646 
-655 PKDEKKVYDEE
+655 
-666 YQKSLKANLKPG
+666 
-678 KNEQIAM
+678 
-685 DTADLDA
+685 
-692 KTAVLRY
+692 
-699 RKNKGRPTQQQS
+699 
-711 AQQKAGQQTGK
+711 GK

-727 QPQQVAKQGNVQPA
+727 QPQQVAKQGNGQPA
-741 QQGGQSNAKN
+741 
-751 NDYYSKTTQNGV
+751 QNGV
-763 TTTVSGGTVS
+763 TTTKFGGTVS

-787 AEKKAIENYIKN
+787 AEKKAIEHYIKK
-799 GNSERTARSKANMN
+799 GHSEWSARNKAGMN
-813 ANAAVIRYRQRKAK
+813 ASAAVIRYRQRKAK

>member
-1 MLKSLFESSI
+1 M
-11 DKLNIPAD
+11 
-19 MKSAIKKINNICLE
+19 
-33 AEGDETSKNVE
+33 
-44 KAIGNV
+44 
-50 GSNTGMFNQHM
+50 
-61 SAEEAKA
+61 
-68 RYDAQQKEKAAKEG
+68 
-82 QNDAKSQT
+82 
-90 QVAKAD
+90 
-96 EKKEESAHKNSE
+96 
-108 VNVSN
+108 
-113 NTAPLQDNDLG
+113 
-124 YTPLGEE
+124 
-131 DKKKAEQ
+131 
-138 LNAEQERK
+138 
-146 EKEEKEKQQDDNV
+146 
-159 PTTIDSAKSDDD
+159 
-171 IWKVLNNLQ
+171 
-180 KKAVKNRGTAEGEKW
+180 
-195 RQKLEDEYQKAT
+195 
-207 STRNFKRVKGLEM
+207 
-220 TIYNK
+220 
-225 SNPQAPTAEGKPKE
+225 
-239 ENTDVNNAKSNDE
+239 
-252 AYEILKNLQDK
+252 
-263 AVKNRGTE
+263 
-271 DGEKWR
+271 
-277 KKLEEEYD
+277 
-285 KAVRNGQT
+285 
-293 QRVKGF
+293 
-299 EMTIYN
+299 
-305 KGNQQTQ
+305 
-312 TTEGKPEQSNNQ
+312 
-324 NTEQQKTQAAT
+324 
-335 SGEQQNQP
+335 
-343 KANGEQTAQSSAN
+343 
-356 AEQQTQAAES
+356 
-366 SEQQAQQKVNG
+366 
-377 EQQTQTAESNEQQA
+377 
-391 QNNAKPA
+391 
-398 ATNFKKGADVATVQ
+398 ATVQ

-488 LGAMRKANMDVASV
+488 LGAMQKANMDVASV

-573 HPKET
+573 YPKET

-617 NALKEDVAVKNPDKT
+617 NALKENVAVKNPDKT
-632 SQKGTKENPNTEYV
+632 SPKGTKENPTTEYV

-699 RKNKGRPTQQQS
+699 R
-711 AQQKAGQQTGK
+711 
-722 QNVQQ
+722 
-727 QPQQVAKQGNVQPA
+727 
-741 QQGGQSNAKN
+741 
-751 NDYYSKTTQNGV
+751 
-763 TTTVSGGTVS
+763 
-773 YINLPP
+773 
-779 DEKKVYDD
+779 
-787 AEKKAIENYIKN
+787 
-799 GNSERTARSKANMN
+799 
-813 ANAAVIRYRQRKAK
+813 QRKAK

>member
-33 AEGDETSKNVE
+33 AEETSDNVKKSVE
-44 KAIGNV
+44 KVSKNQ
-50 GSNTGMFNQHM
+50 GMFNQHV
-61 SAEEAKA
+61 SAEQAKA
-68 RYDAQQKEKAAKEG
+68 MYDAQQKENAAKSG
-82 QNDAKSQT
+82 GKPQT
-90 QVAKAD
+90 QVAKND
-96 EKKEESAHKNSE
+96 EPNAQKGTTKLKNDIMPKLIKEYGKDDPIITKLNDAIKLINDPKTLKEGSAKLRKEVYAQIIEDQGNNAPILQDIRDTIKIINTPDPKKEEPKK
-108 VNVSN
+108 
-113 NTAPLQDNDLG
+113 
-124 YTPLGEE
+124 EE
-131 DKKKAEQ
+131 PKAEEPK
-138 LNAEQERK
+138 AE
-146 EKEEKEKQQDDNV
+146 
-159 PTTIDSAKSDDD
+159 
-171 IWKVLNNLQ
+171 
-180 KKAVKNRGTAEGEKW
+180 
-195 RQKLEDEYQKAT
+195 
-207 STRNFKRVKGLEM
+207 
-220 TIYNK
+220 
-225 SNPQAPTAEGKPKE
+225 
-239 ENTDVNNAKSNDE
+239 
-252 AYEILKNLQDK
+252 
-263 AVKNRGTE
+263 
-271 DGEKWR
+271 
-277 KKLEEEYD
+277 
-285 KAVRNGQT
+285 
-293 QRVKGF
+293 
-299 EMTIYN
+299 
-305 KGNQQTQ
+305 
-312 TTEGKPEQSNNQ
+312 EQPA
-324 NTEQQKTQAAT
+324 QAAE
-335 SGEQQNQP
+335 SSEQQNQP
-343 KANGEQTAQSSAN
+343 KANGEQTAQSPAN
-356 AEQQTQAAES
+356 AEQQAQAAESGEQQNQQKVNGEQTTQPAANTEQQTQAAES
-366 SEQQAQQKVNG
+366 SEQQ
-377 EQQTQTAESNEQQA
+377 E

-441 TDIIPSGKMDQ
+441 EDIIPSGKMDQ
-452 KTQEEFNRLL
+452 KTQEAFNSLL

-488 LGAMRKANMDVASV
+488 LGAMQKANMDVASV

-553 SQKQYNIWKAFG
+553 SQKEYNIWKAFG
-565 IAPIYQRE
+565 IAPIYQRRY
-573 HPKET
+573 PKET

-588 TKKQQGGQQQG
+588 TKKQQG

-617 NALKEDVAVKNPDKT
+617 NALKEDVAVKSPDKT
-632 SQKGTKENPNTEYV
+632 SPKGTKENPNTEYV

-699 RKNKGRPTQQQS
+699 RKNKGRPIQQQS
-711 AQQKAGQQTGK
+711 AQQKAGQQNGN

-727 QPQQVAKQGNVQPA
+727 QPQQVAKQGNAQPA

-779 DEKKVYDD
+779 DEKKVFDD
-787 AEKKAIENYIKN
+787 AEKKAIEHYIKK
-799 GNSERTARSKANMN
+799 GNSEWNARRKANMN

>member
-33 AEGDETSKNVE
+33 AEGD
-44 KAIGNV
+44 
-50 GSNTGMFNQHM
+50 
-61 SAEEAKA
+61 
-68 RYDAQQKEKAAKEG
+68 DKE
-82 QNDAKSQT
+82 
-90 QVAKAD
+90 
-96 EKKEESAHKNSE
+96 
-108 VNVSN
+108 
-113 NTAPLQDNDLG
+113 NDLG
-124 YTPLGEE
+124 YTPLSEE

-180 KKAVKNRGTAEGEKW
+180 KKAVKNRGTTEGEKW
-195 RQKLEDEYQKAT
+195 RQKLEDEYEKAT

-225 SNPQAPTAEGKPKE
+225 SNPQAPSAEEKPKE

-377 EQQTQTAESNEQQA
+377 EQTTQPAANAEQKTAESSEQQA
-391 QNNAKPA
+391 QNNANPA

-441 TDIIPSGKMDQ
+441 EDIIPSGKMDQ
-452 KTQEEFNRLL
+452 KTQEAFNSLL

-488 LGAMRKANMDVASV
+488 LGAMQKANMDVASV

-526 ANQGNINLLDRK
+526 ANQGNINLLDIK
-538 FDESKAQQQLKNKYI
+538 FDESEAQQQLKNKYI

-565 IAPIYQRE
+565 IAPRYQRRY
-573 HPKET
+573 PKET
-578 QNQIAQILKE
+578 QNQIARILKE
-588 TKKQQGGQQQG
+588 TKKQQEANAQG
-599 GQQQASQQKGVQ
+599 GQQQASHQKGVQ

-617 NALKEDVAVKNPDKT
+617 NALKEDVAVKTPDKT
-632 SQKGTKENPNTEYV
+632 SPKGTKENPNTEYV

-711 AQQKAGQQTGK
+711 AQQKAGQQNGK

-727 QPQQVAKQGNVQPA
+727 QPQQVAKQGNGQPA
-741 QQGGQSNAKN
+741 QPGGQSNAKN

-763 TTTVSGGTVS
+763 TTTISGGTVS

-787 AEKKAIENYIKN
+787 AEKKAIENYIKK
-799 GNSERTARSKANMN
+799 GNSEWNARRKASMN
-813 ANAAVIRYRQRKAK
+813 ANVAVIRYRQRKAK

>member
-11 DKLNIPAD
+11 DKLNIPTD
-19 MKSAIKKINNICLE
+19 MKTAIKQINNICLE

-131 DKKKAEQ
+131 DKKKADQ

-225 SNPQAPTAEGKPKE
+225 SNPQAPTAEE
-239 ENTDVNNAKSNDE
+239 
-252 AYEILKNLQDK
+252 
-263 AVKNRGTE
+263 
-271 DGEKWR
+271 
-277 KKLEEEYD
+277 
-285 KAVRNGQT
+285 
-293 QRVKGF
+293 
-299 EMTIYN
+299 
-305 KGNQQTQ
+305 
-312 TTEGKPEQSNNQ
+312 KPEQSNNQ

-343 KANGEQTAQSSAN
+343 KANGEQTAQPSAN
-356 AEQQTQAAES
+356 TEQ
-366 SEQQAQQKVNG
+366 
-377 EQQTQTAESNEQQA
+377 QTAESSEQQA

-441 TDIIPSGKMDQ
+441 NDIIPSGKMDQ
-452 KTQEEFNRLL
+452 KTQEVFNSLL

-488 LGAMRKANMDVASV
+488 LGAMQKANMDVASV

-526 ANQGNINLLDRK
+526 ANQGNINLLDHK
-538 FDESKAQQQLKNKYI
+538 FDESKAQQDLKAGYI
-553 SQKQYNIWKAFG
+553 SQKQYNIWKEFG
-565 IAPIYQRE
+565 IAPIYQKRY
-573 HPKET
+573 PKET
-578 QNQIAQILKE
+578 QNQIARILKE
-588 TKKQQGGQQQG
+588 TKKQQG

-617 NALKEDVAVKNPDKT
+617 NALKEDVAVKNPNKT
-632 SQKGTKENPNTEYV
+632 SPKGTKENPTTEYV

-685 DTADLDA
+685 DKADLDA

-711 AQQKAGQQTGK
+711 AQQKAGQQNGK

-741 QQGGQSNAKN
+741 QQGGQQNAKN

-787 AEKKAIENYIKN
+787 AEKKAIENYIKK
-799 GNSERTARSKANMN
+799 GNSEWNARRKASMN
-813 ANAAVIRYRQRKAK
+813 ANVAVLRYRQRKAK

>member
-11 DKLNIPAD
+11 DRLNIPSG
-19 MKSAIKKINNICLE
+19 MKTAIKQINNICLE

-146 EKEEKEKQQDDNV
+146 EKEEKEKQQDGTTYLSRGRKSNGNQKAGNQKPENV
-159 PTTIDSAKSDDD
+159 PTTINNIKSHDD
-171 IWKVLNNLQ
+171 IWKVLKNLQ
-180 KKAVKNRGTAEGEKW
+180 QNAVKNRGTEEGEKW
-195 RQKLEDEYQKAT
+195 RQKLEDEYNKAI
-207 STRNFKRVKGLEM
+207 NFLRF
-220 TIYNK
+220 
-225 SNPQAPTAEGKPKE
+225 KP
-239 ENTDVNNAKSNDE
+239 
-252 AYEILKNLQDK
+252 
-263 AVKNRGTE
+263 
-271 DGEKWR
+271 
-277 KKLEEEYD
+277 
-285 KAVRNGQT
+285 
-293 QRVKGF
+293 VKGF
-299 EMTIYN
+299 EMTISN
-305 KGNQQTQ
+305 KGNQQAPTA
-312 TTEGKPEQSNNQ
+312 EGKPEQSNNQ
-324 NTEQQKTQAAT
+324 TTEQPQTQAAT
-335 SGEQQNQP
+335 SGEQQAQP
-343 KANGEQTAQSSAN
+343 NANAEQTAQPEANAESEENKGTQIEKGATREPNQVRTSGPTSSEPNTANTEAQPAAN
-356 AEQQTQAAES
+356 AEQQA
-366 SEQQAQQKVNG
+366 
-377 EQQTQTAESNEQQA
+377 QTAESNEQQA

-441 TDIIPSGKMDQ
+441 EDIIPSGKMDQ
-452 KTQEEFNRLL
+452 KTQEAFNSLL

-488 LGAMRKANMDVASV
+488 LGAMQKANMDVASV

-526 ANQGNINLLDRK
+526 ANQGNINLLDIK
-538 FDESKAQQQLKNKYI
+538 FDESKAQQQLKNKYF
-553 SQKQYNIWKAFG
+553 SQKQYNIWKEFG
-565 IAPIYQRE
+565 IAPVYQKRY
-573 HPKET
+573 PKET

-588 TKKQQGGQQQG
+588 KKKQQEANAQG
-599 GQQQASQQKGVQ
+599 GQQQASQQKGGQ

-617 NALKEDVAVKNPDKT
+617 NALKEDVAVKTPDKT
-632 SQKGTKENPNTEYV
+632 SPKGTKENPNTEYV

-741 QQGGQSNAKN
+741 QQGGQQNAKN

-787 AEKKAIENYIKN
+787 AEKKAIENYIKK
-799 GNSERTARSKANMN
+799 GNSEWNARRKASMN

>member
-11 DKLNIPAD
+11 DRLNIPSG
-19 MKSAIKKINNICLE
+19 MKTAIKQINNICLE
-33 AEGDETSKNVE
+33 AEGD
-44 KAIGNV
+44 
-50 GSNTGMFNQHM
+50 
-61 SAEEAKA
+61 
-68 RYDAQQKEKAAKEG
+68 DKE
-82 QNDAKSQT
+82 
-90 QVAKAD
+90 
-96 EKKEESAHKNSE
+96 
-108 VNVSN
+108 
-113 NTAPLQDNDLG
+113 NDLG
-124 YTPLGEE
+124 YTPLSEE

-180 KKAVKNRGTAEGEKW
+180 KKAVKNRGTTEGEKW

-207 STRNFKRVKGLEM
+207 STRNFKRVKGL
-220 TIYNK
+220 
-225 SNPQAPTAEGKPKE
+225 
-239 ENTDVNNAKSNDE
+239 
-252 AYEILKNLQDK
+252 
-263 AVKNRGTE
+263 
-271 DGEKWR
+271 
-277 KKLEEEYD
+277 
-285 KAVRNGQT
+285 
-293 QRVKGF
+293 

-343 KANGEQTAQSSAN
+343 KANGEQTAQSSTN

-377 EQQTQTAESNEQQA
+377 EQTTQPAANTEQQTAESNEQQA

-441 TDIIPSGKMDQ
+441 NDIIPSGKMDQ
-452 KTQEEFNRLL
+452 KTQEVFNSLL

-488 LGAMRKANMDVASV
+488 LGAMQKANMDVASV

-538 FDESKAQQQLKNKYI
+538 FDESKAQQDLKAGYI
-553 SQKQYNIWKAFG
+553 SQKEYNIWKAFG
-565 IAPIYQRE
+565 IAPIYQKRY
-573 HPKET
+573 PKET
-578 QNQIAQILKE
+578 QNQIAQI
-588 TKKQQGGQQQG
+588 KKQQG
-599 GQQQASQQKGVQ
+599 GQQQASQQKG
-611 QKAGQQ
+611 GQQ
-617 NALKEDVAVKNPDKT
+617 NALKEDVAVKSPDKT
-632 SQKGTKENPNTEYV
+632 SPKGTKENPTTEYV

-678 KNEQIAM
+678 KNEQIAH

-699 RKNKGRPTQQQS
+699 RKNKGRPIQQQS
-711 AQQKAGQQTGK
+711 AQQKAGQQNGK

-727 QPQQVAKQGNVQPA
+727 QPQQVAKQGNGQPA
-741 QQGGQSNAKN
+741 QQGGQQNAKN

-787 AEKKAIENYIKN
+787 AEKKAIENYIKK
-799 GNSERTARSKANMN
+799 GNSEWNARRKASMN
-813 ANAAVIRYRQRKAK
+813 ANVAVIRYRQRKAK

>member
-11 DKLNIPAD
+11 DKLNIPTD
-19 MKSAIKKINNICLE
+19 MKTAIKQINNICLE

-225 SNPQAPTAEGKPKE
+225 
-239 ENTDVNNAKSNDE
+239 
-252 AYEILKNLQDK
+252 
-263 AVKNRGTE
+263 
-271 DGEKWR
+271 
-277 KKLEEEYD
+277 
-285 KAVRNGQT
+285 
-293 QRVKGF
+293 
-299 EMTIYN
+299 
-305 KGNQQTQ
+305 GNQQTQ

-366 SEQQAQQKVNG
+366 SEQQAHQKVNG
-377 EQQTQTAESNEQQA
+377 EQTTQPAANAEQKTQAAESSEQQA

-398 ATNFKKGADVATVQ
+398 TTNFKKGADVATVQ

-441 TDIIPSGKMDQ
+441 TDINPTGKMDQ

-488 LGAMRKANMDVASV
+488 LGAMQKANMDVASV

-573 HPKET
+573 YPKET

-617 NALKEDVAVKNPDKT
+617 NALKEDVAVKSTDKT
-632 SQKGTKENPNTEYV
+632 SPKGTKENPTTEYV

-699 RKNKGRPTQQQS
+699 R
-711 AQQKAGQQTGK
+711 
-722 QNVQQ
+722 
-727 QPQQVAKQGNVQPA
+727 
-741 QQGGQSNAKN
+741 
-751 NDYYSKTTQNGV
+751 
-763 TTTVSGGTVS
+763 
-773 YINLPP
+773 
-779 DEKKVYDD
+779 
-787 AEKKAIENYIKN
+787 
-799 GNSERTARSKANMN
+799 
-813 ANAAVIRYRQRKAK
+813 QRKAK

>member
-33 AEGDETSKNVE
+33 AEETSDNVNKSVE
-44 KAIGNV
+44 KVSKNQ
-50 GSNTGMFNQHM
+50 GMFNQHV
-61 SAEEAKA
+61 SAEQAKA
-68 RYDAQQKEKAAKEG
+68 MYDAQQKENAAKSG
-82 QNDAKSQT
+82 GNPQT
-90 QVAKAD
+90 QVAKND
-96 EKKEESAHKNSE
+96 EPNAQKGTTKLKNDIMPKLIKEYGKDDPIITKLNDAIKLINDPKTLKEGSAKLRKEVYAQIIEDQGNNAPILQDIRDTIKIINTPDPKKEEPKK
-108 VNVSN
+108 
-113 NTAPLQDNDLG
+113 
-124 YTPLGEE
+124 EE
-131 DKKKAEQ
+131 PKAEEPK
-138 LNAEQERK
+138 AE
-146 EKEEKEKQQDDNV
+146 
-159 PTTIDSAKSDDD
+159 
-171 IWKVLNNLQ
+171 
-180 KKAVKNRGTAEGEKW
+180 
-195 RQKLEDEYQKAT
+195 
-207 STRNFKRVKGLEM
+207 
-220 TIYNK
+220 
-225 SNPQAPTAEGKPKE
+225 
-239 ENTDVNNAKSNDE
+239 
-252 AYEILKNLQDK
+252 
-263 AVKNRGTE
+263 
-271 DGEKWR
+271 
-277 KKLEEEYD
+277 
-285 KAVRNGQT
+285 
-293 QRVKGF
+293 
-299 EMTIYN
+299 
-305 KGNQQTQ
+305 
-312 TTEGKPEQSNNQ
+312 EQPA
-324 NTEQQKTQAAT
+324 QAAE
-335 SGEQQNQP
+335 SSEQQNQP
-343 KANGEQTAQSSAN
+343 KANGEQTAQSPAN
-356 AEQQTQAAES
+356 AEQQAQAAESGEQQNQQKVNGEQTTQPAANTEQQTQAAES
-366 SEQQAQQKVNG
+366 SEQQ
-377 EQQTQTAESNEQQA
+377 E
-391 QNNAKPA
+391 QNNAKTA

-441 TDIIPSGKMDQ
+441 EDIIPSGKMDQ
-452 KTQEEFNRLL
+452 KTQEAFNSLL

-488 LGAMRKANMDVASV
+488 LGAMQKANMDVASV

-538 FDESKAQQQLKNKYI
+538 FDESQAQQYLKAGYI
-553 SQKQYNIWKAFG
+553 SQKEYNIWKAFG
-565 IAPIYQRE
+565 IAPIYQKKY
-573 HPKET
+573 PKET

-588 TKKQQGGQQQG
+588 TKKQQGGQQQ
-599 GQQQASQQKGVQ
+599 ASQQKGGQ

-617 NALKEDVAVKNPDKT
+617 NALKEDVAVKTPDKT
-632 SQKGTKENPNTEYV
+632 SPKGTKENPNTEYV

-666 YQKSLKANLKPG
+666 YQKSLKANLKSG

-699 RKNKGRPTQQQS
+699 RKNKGRPIQQQS
-711 AQQKAGQQTGK
+711 AQQKAGQQNGK

-727 QPQQVAKQGNVQPA
+727 QPQQVAKQGNAQPA

-763 TTTVSGGTVS
+763 TTTISGGTVS

-787 AEKKAIENYIKN
+787 AEKKAIEKYIKK
-799 GNSERTARSKANMN
+799 GNSEWNARRKASMN
-813 ANAAVIRYRQRKAK
+813 ASVAVIRYRQRKAK

>member
-33 AEGDETSKNVE
+33 AEETSDNVKTSVE
-44 KAIGNV
+44 KVSKNQ
-50 GSNTGMFNQHM
+50 GMFNQHV
-61 SAEEAKA
+61 SAEQAKA
-68 RYDAQQKEKAAKEG
+68 MYDAQQKENAAKSG
-82 QNDAKSQT
+82 GKPQT
-90 QVAKAD
+90 QVAKND
-96 EKKEESAHKNSE
+96 EPNAQKGTTKLKNDIMPKLIKEYGKDDPIITKLNDAIKLINDPKTLKEGSAKLRKEVYAQIIEDQGNNAPILQDIRDTIKIINTPDPKKEEPKK
-108 VNVSN
+108 
-113 NTAPLQDNDLG
+113 
-124 YTPLGEE
+124 EE
-131 DKKKAEQ
+131 PKAE
-138 LNAEQERK
+138 E
-146 EKEEKEKQQDDNV
+146 
-159 PTTIDSAKSDDD
+159 
-171 IWKVLNNLQ
+171 
-180 KKAVKNRGTAEGEKW
+180 
-195 RQKLEDEYQKAT
+195 
-207 STRNFKRVKGLEM
+207 
-220 TIYNK
+220 
-225 SNPQAPTAEGKPKE
+225 
-239 ENTDVNNAKSNDE
+239 
-252 AYEILKNLQDK
+252 
-263 AVKNRGTE
+263 
-271 DGEKWR
+271 
-277 KKLEEEYD
+277 
-285 KAVRNGQT
+285 
-293 QRVKGF
+293 
-299 EMTIYN
+299 
-305 KGNQQTQ
+305 
-312 TTEGKPEQSNNQ
+312 
-324 NTEQQKTQAAT
+324 
-335 SGEQQNQP
+335 P
-343 KANGEQTAQSSAN
+343 KAEEAKAEEPAQT
-356 AEQQTQAAES
+356 AES
-366 SEQQAQQKVNG
+366 SEQQAQ
-377 EQQTQTAESNEQQA
+377 
-391 QNNAKPA
+391 NNANPA

-462 AEAKQKV
+462 SEAKQKV

-488 LGAMRKANMDVASV
+488 LGAMQKANMDVASV

-526 ANQGNINLLDRK
+526 ANQGNINLLDIK

-553 SQKQYNIWKAFG
+553 SQKEYNIWKAFG
-565 IAPIYQRE
+565 IAPIYQRRY
-573 HPKET
+573 PKET

-588 TKKQQGGQQQG
+588 TKKQQGGQQQ
-599 GQQQASQQKGVQ
+599 ASQQKGGQ

-617 NALKEDVAVKNPDKT
+617 NALKEDVAVKTPDKT
-632 SQKGTKENPNTEYV
+632 SPKGTKENPNTEYV

-711 AQQKAGQQTGK
+711 AQQKAGQQNGK

-727 QPQQVAKQGNVQPA
+727 QPQQVAKQGNGQPA
-741 QQGGQSNAKN
+741 QPGGQSNAKN

-763 TTTVSGGTVS
+763 TTTISGGTVS

-787 AEKKAIENYIKN
+787 AEKKAIENYIKK
-799 GNSERTARSKANMN
+799 GNSEWNARRKASMN
-813 ANAAVIRYRQRKAK
+813 ANVAVIRYRQRKAK

>member
-33 AEGDETSKNVE
+33 AEGD
-44 KAIGNV
+44 
-50 GSNTGMFNQHM
+50 
-61 SAEEAKA
+61 
-68 RYDAQQKEKAAKEG
+68 DKE
-82 QNDAKSQT
+82 
-90 QVAKAD
+90 
-96 EKKEESAHKNSE
+96 
-108 VNVSN
+108 
-113 NTAPLQDNDLG
+113 NDLG
-124 YTPLGEE
+124 YTPLSEE

-225 SNPQAPTAEGKPKE
+225 SNPQAPTAEEKPKE

-305 KGNQQTQ
+305 KGNKQTQ

-324 NTEQQKTQAAT
+324 TTEQPQTQAAT
-335 SGEQQNQP
+335 SGEQQAQP
-343 KANGEQTAQSSAN
+343 NANAEQTAQPEAN
-356 AEQQTQAAES
+356 AESEENKGTQIEKGATREPNQVRTSGPTS
-366 SEQQAQQKVNG
+366 SEPNTANTEAQPAANA

-488 LGAMRKANMDVASV
+488 LGAMQKANMDVASV

-526 ANQGNINLLDRK
+526 ANQGNINLLDIK
-538 FDESKAQQQLKNKYI
+538 FDESKAQQQLKNKYF
-553 SQKQYNIWKAFG
+553 SQKQYNIWKEFG
-565 IAPIYQRE
+565 IAPVYQKRY
-573 HPKET
+573 PKET

-599 GQQQASQQKGVQ
+599 GQQQASQQKGGQ

-617 NALKEDVAVKNPDKT
+617 NALKEDVAVKTPDKT
-632 SQKGTKENPNTEYV
+632 SPKGTKENPTTEYV

-699 RKNKGRPTQQQS
+699 RKNKGRPIQQQS
-711 AQQKAGQQTGK
+711 AQQKAGQQNGK

-727 QPQQVAKQGNVQPA
+727 QPQQVAKKGNGQPA
-741 QQGGQSNAKN
+741 
-751 NDYYSKTTQNGV
+751 QNGV
-763 TTTVSGGTVS
+763 TTTKFGGTVS

-787 AEKKAIENYIKN
+787 AEKKAIENYIKK
-799 GNSERTARSKANMN
+799 GNSERTARSKASMN
-813 ANAAVIRYRQRKAK
+813 ANVAVIRYRQRKAK

>member
-33 AEGDETSKNVE
+33 AEGD
-44 KAIGNV
+44 
-50 GSNTGMFNQHM
+50 
-61 SAEEAKA
+61 
-68 RYDAQQKEKAAKEG
+68 DKE
-82 QNDAKSQT
+82 
-90 QVAKAD
+90 
-96 EKKEESAHKNSE
+96 
-108 VNVSN
+108 
-113 NTAPLQDNDLG
+113 NDLG
-124 YTPLGEE
+124 YTPLSEE

-225 SNPQAPTAEGKPKE
+225 
-239 ENTDVNNAKSNDE
+239 
-252 AYEILKNLQDK
+252 
-263 AVKNRGTE
+263 
-271 DGEKWR
+271 
-277 KKLEEEYD
+277 
-285 KAVRNGQT
+285 
-293 QRVKGF
+293 
-299 EMTIYN
+299 
-305 KGNQQTQ
+305 GNQQTQ

-324 NTEQQKTQAAT
+324 TTEQPQTQAAT
-335 SGEQQNQP
+335 SGEQQNQQ
-343 KANGEQTAQSSAN
+343 KANGEQTAQPAAN
-356 AEQQTQAAES
+356 AEQKTAES
-366 SEQQAQQKVNG
+366 S
-377 EQQTQTAESNEQQA
+377 EQQA

-412 FFLKATKPQ
+412 FFLKSTKPQ

-441 TDIIPSGKMDQ
+441 NDIIPSGKMDQ
-452 KTQEEFNRLL
+452 KTQEVFNSLL
-462 AEAKQKV
+462 TEAKQKV

-526 ANQGNINLLDRK
+526 ANQGNINLLDHK
-538 FDESKAQQQLKNKYI
+538 FDESKAQQDLKAGYI
-553 SQKQYNIWKAFG
+553 SQKEYNIWKAFG
-565 IAPIYQRE
+565 IAPIYQKRY
-573 HPKET
+573 PKET

-617 NALKEDVAVKNPDKT
+617 N
-632 SQKGTKENPNTEYV
+632 
-646 SGTVSLMNM
+646 
-655 PKDEKKVYDEE
+655 
-666 YQKSLKANLKPG
+666 
-678 KNEQIAM
+678 
-685 DTADLDA
+685 
-692 KTAVLRY
+692 
-699 RKNKGRPTQQQS
+699 
-711 AQQKAGQQTGK
+711 GK

-741 QQGGQSNAKN
+741 QQGGQQNAKN

>member
-108 VNVSN
+108 
-113 NTAPLQDNDLG
+113 
-124 YTPLGEE
+124 
-131 DKKKAEQ
+131 
-138 LNAEQERK
+138 
-146 EKEEKEKQQDDNV
+146 DDNV

-225 SNPQAPTAEGKPKE
+225 SNPQAPTAEEKPKE

-305 KGNQQTQ
+305 KGNQQAQ

-343 KANGEQTAQSSAN
+343 KANGEQAAQSSAN

-377 EQQTQTAESNEQQA
+377 EQTTQPAANAEQQTQTAESNEQQA

-441 TDIIPSGKMDQ
+441 EDIIPSGKMDQ
-452 KTQEEFNRLL
+452 KTQEAFNSLL

-488 LGAMRKANMDVASV
+488 LGAMQKANMDVASV

-517 QGGNNANGA
+517 QGGNNSNGA
-526 ANQGNINLLDRK
+526 ANQGNINLLDIK

-565 IAPIYQRE
+565 IAPIYQKRY
-573 HPKET
+573 PKET
-578 QNQIAQILKE
+578 QNQIAQI
-588 TKKQQGGQQQG
+588 KKQQG

-611 QKAGQQ
+611 Q
-617 NALKEDVAVKNPDKT
+617 NALKEDVAVKTPDKT
-632 SQKGTKENPNTEYV
+632 SPKGTKENPNTEYV

-678 KNEQIAM
+678 KNEQIAH

-699 RKNKGRPTQQQS
+699 RKNKGRPIQQQS
-711 AQQKAGQQTGK
+711 AQQKAGQQNGK

-727 QPQQVAKQGNVQPA
+727 QPQPVAKQGNAQPA
-741 QQGGQSNAKN
+741 
-751 NDYYSKTTQNGV
+751 QNGV
-763 TTTVSGGTVS
+763 TTTKFGGTVS